1 MFSKKYIEMC
11 KAGKEEIELF
21 RMLEQ
26 FQTEQI
32 ITPKPIFKPD
42 DYFHHESMGE
52 DKTKTVKEVR
62 YFSLIKAKDLRS
74 YPYEECFWIPTIK
87 QIKESLNNMVWSI
100 GDTSKFRYG
109 EDILTRYMNSKGK
122 SWSKKS
128 KKWIKISRA

>member
-1 MFSKKYIEMC
+1 MC
-11 KAGKEEIELF
+11 KAGEEEIEHF
-21 RMLEQ
+21 RMHEQ
-26 FQTEQI
+26 FQTDEP
-32 ITPKPIFKPD
+32 ITFKPIFKPD
-42 DYFHHESMGE
+42 DYFHHESMGK
-52 DKTKTVKEVR
+52 DQVKIVKEVR
-62 YFSLIKAKDLRS
+62 NFSLIKSEDLRS

-100 GDTSKFRYG
+100 GDTSKFRYE